1 MNTVSLMIWW
11 PTLLRVREAMFGHA
25 KTMMVMSK
33 VISWHKVSVIVNEY
47 VLQRL
52 CLSYILLVN

>member
-1 MNTVSLMIWW
+1 
-11 PTLLRVREAMFGHA
+11 MFGHA